1 MRFLTSLWTIV
12 LLGVC
17 TSVSA
22 QSSVKSIA
30 VSFSPFGITNS
41 QIGGGDWK
49 YKFKSIMAESFSF
62 EVQSK
67 GLTSLTELSCAHGK
81 FDDYE
86 INRTTDIFN
95 PYDTQNFLQ
104 ASFTQYVGYT
114 INHNKRLQFPIYL
127 GLGGS
132 YVKGGAIH
140 NFSFDLAAK
149 VRIKFYISNRFGI
162 FAGATGRYGFGSR
175 KEERNDAK
183 EKEAFDIGHFLFT
196 PEAGLIYSF

>member
-41 QIGGGDWK
+41 QISSDFK
-49 YKFKSIMAESFSF
+49 YKFKGIMAESFSF
-62 EVQSK
+62 EVQNK
-67 GLTSLTELSCAHGK
+67 GFTMLTELSCAHGK

-86 INRTTDIFN
+86 INSTTDIFN
-95 PYDTQNFLQ
+95 PDDNQNLLQ

-140 NFSFDLAAK
+140 NFLFDLAAK

-162 FAGATGRYGFGSR
+162 FAGATGRYGFGER
-175 KEERNDAK
+175 EEERNDAK
-183 EKEAFDIGHFLFT
+183 KPQSFTIGHFLFT
-196 PEAGLIYSF
+196 PEAGLIFSF